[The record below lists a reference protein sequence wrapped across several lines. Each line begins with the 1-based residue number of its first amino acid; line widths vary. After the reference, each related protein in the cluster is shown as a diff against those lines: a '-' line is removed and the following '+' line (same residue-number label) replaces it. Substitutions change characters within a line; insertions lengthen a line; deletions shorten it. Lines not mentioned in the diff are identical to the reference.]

1 MALLQDSAPAFKV
14 EWQGTLE
21 ATMSK
26 IFHNLIVS
34 TIKDDKPCVML
45 VTGKSGTGKSSIG
58 LTITDGLYREEGMDF
73 AQYVKQTVVMEITE
87 FGTKVKAVLF
97 EKDLKKCFVIIID
110 EARKTVSKD
119 DWRSIVN
126 RAVSMVNALSREVKP
141 LAIIIITQSL
151 RDIDTNTK
159 DTIDYY
165 VKCKR
170 SLRHPTEATFY
181 EFWVDDHNLDK
192 PKLKKKIVKGVIID
206 GNKSRKVA
214 LYNVEFH
221 RPRPEV
227 WAAYKSISYDSK
239 TKMLEQEFD
248 TLAKSLASKYNVE
261 ALNRIEALANTLV
274 SKPEMLRNFGIYKR
288 KHWILNDD
296 FCTTFDVT
304 KDEKKQVEKLLFKDS
319 KQKDSVEDG
328 VDDGVPE

>member
-1 MALLQDSAPAFKV
+1 MSLGTEHSPPAFKV
-14 EWQGTLE
+14 DWQGTLE

-26 IFHNLIVS
+26 VFHNLIVS
-34 TIKDDKPCVML
+34 TIKDDKPCVIL
-45 VTGKSGTGKSSIG
+45 LTGKSGTGKSSVG
-58 LTITDGLYREEGMDF
+58 LSLTDGLYQEEGMDF

-97 EKDLKKCFVIIID
+97 EQGLKKCFVIIID

-170 SLRHPTEATFY
+170 NLRKPTEATFY

-192 PKLKKKIVKGVIID
+192 PKLKKKLVKGVIMEN
-206 GNKSRKVA
+206 GKSRKVP
-214 LYNVEFH
+214 LLNVEFH
-221 RPRPEV
+221 KPRPEV
-227 WAAYKSISYDSK
+227 WAAYKSISYESK
-239 TKMLEQEFD
+239 TKMLIQEFD
-248 TLAKSLASKYNVE
+248 SLAKALASKYNVE
-261 ALNRIEALANTLV
+261 SLNRIETLADTLT
-274 SKPEMLRNFGIYKR
+274 SKPEMLRNFGVYKR

-304 KDEKKQVEKLLFKDS
+304 KDEKKQVEKLLFKGS
-319 KQKDSVEDG
+319 KQEES